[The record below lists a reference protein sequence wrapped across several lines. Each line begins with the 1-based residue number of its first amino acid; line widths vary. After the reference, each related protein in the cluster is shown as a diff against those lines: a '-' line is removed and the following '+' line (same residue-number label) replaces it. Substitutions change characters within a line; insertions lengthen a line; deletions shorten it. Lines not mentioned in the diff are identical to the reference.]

1 MNVSIS
7 ATAPAT
13 DDTWGDG
20 GSDAGLISNTEH
32 GIDSSSNSSAMSGD
46 SVLYAKALPAS
57 QTKPLKQALPAS
69 LLLMRECDSRDSSKL
84 SWAAMNDEN
93 KEDPDKYVQMRLP

>member
-13 DDTWGDG
+13 EDAWGEG

-32 GIDSSSNSSAMSGD
+32 GIDSSSTSSAMSGD
-46 SVLYAKALPAS
+46 SVLYVKALPAS
-57 QTKPLKQALPAS
+57 QTKPLKHALPAS
-69 LLLMRECDSRDSSKL
+69 LLLMRECDSRDSS
-84 SWAAMNDEN
+84 
-93 KEDPDKYVQMRLP
+93 